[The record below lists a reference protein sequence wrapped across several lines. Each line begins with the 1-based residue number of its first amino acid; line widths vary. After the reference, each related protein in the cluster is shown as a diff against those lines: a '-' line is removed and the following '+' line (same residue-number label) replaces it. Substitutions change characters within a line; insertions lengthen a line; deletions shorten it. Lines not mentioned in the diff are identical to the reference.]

1 MPPQAW
7 ARSYTGM
14 PRAMAPAIS
23 GLPSWMAAV
32 RITAS
37 QFFRFSAEWPMA
49 TSHAQGPQVPDGV
62 AVRHVG
68 ALHHKAHALQYLG
81 QRAHGYAADTGQ
93 MDALAGL

>member
-1 MPPQAW
+1 MDGGGADH
-7 ARSYTGM
+7 GV
-14 PRAMAPAIS
+14 
-23 GLPSWMAAV
+23 AV
-32 RITAS
+32 FQILGGVADGHL
-37 QFFRFSAEWPMA
+37 
-49 TSHAQGPQVPDGV
+49 HAQGPQVPDGV